1 VSATSTFEAPGGAGS
16 ARWLQVLLVASLA
29 VNLLIAGAV
38 LGGAWVAHHHPAHGG
53 FGHPAMMPAGPMA
66 GPVARFVAGLPPERR
81 AQLRDVIAG
90 HQGAAAEFNK
100 SLAANRRETFD
111 AMLAVPF
118 DRAKLELFLKR
129 LFEAESS
136 AKIATI
142 PANVT
147 IIQNLTDAERAEF
160 VKEMNWSGVR
170 GAEKAPETAPG
181 TKAP

>member
-1 VSATSTFEAPGGAGS
+1 MSATSTFEAPGGAGS

-81 AQLRDVIAG
+81 AQLHDVISG
-90 HQGAAAEFNK
+90 HQGAAAEFNH
-100 SLAANRRETFD
+100 SLAGIRREAAD

-118 DRAKLELFLKR
+118 DKSRLEPLLRR
-129 LFEAESS
+129 LYDAESS
-136 AKIATI
+136 AKAATI
-142 PANVT
+142 PASLAIV
-147 IIQNLTDAERAEF
+147 QNLTDAERAEF
-160 VKEMNWSGVR
+160 VKEMNWPGVR